1 MMKRFYILGFL
12 ALIIFDT
19 LAQVSFKF
27 ASVHA
32 EPLTMDAAWLV
43 RVFGAPWIYGAFVGY
58 IGAFFTWMT
67 LLKYAPVG
75 PAFAASH
82 LELISVTLISVW
94 LFDDTLTLPK
104 IIGGALIIA
113 GILCWRAAKT
123 KRANRSRSSRHRPRC
138 HDTPMGN
145 SADRRAPFALAG
157 FARLLSRPGRFAGS
171 PILDS
176 KAGAALLRH
185 GGVDHRAAHLAAAHA
200 RPHPAHRAGLHLP
213 VGGTGCAL
221 LPAVAGGAL

>member
-27 ASVHA
+27 ASLHA
-32 EPLTMDAAWLV
+32 EPLTMDVAWLV

-94 LFDDTLTLPK
+94 LFDDTLTWPK

-113 GILCWRAAKT
+113 GILCLARSEDKESKT
-123 KRANRSRSSRHRPRC
+123 VEAEPSQPLVS
-138 HDTPMGN
+138 
-145 SADRRAPFALAG
+145 
-157 FARLLSRPGRFAGS
+157 
-171 PILDS
+171 
-176 KAGAALLRH
+176 
-185 GGVDHRAAHLAAAHA
+185 
-200 RPHPAHRAGLHLP
+200 
-213 VGGTGCAL
+213 
-221 LPAVAGGAL
+221 